1 MRNIDPVVQGNYYH
15 IYNRGIDGESIF
27 RENSNYH
34 YFLRKYE
41 EYVSGVA
48 DTLAYSLL
56 RDHFHALVFVKH
68 NVIVKRSDQQGEIKL
83 DFSKQLGHFLN
94 GYAQAFNKKY
104 HRAGSLFESPFRR
117 KLITEDL
124 YLGSVMFYIHANAQ
138 HHGLVKDFRAWSFS
152 SYSLLANDQPTLANS
167 KWMRDWFGSRENFIR
182 FHNANYKL
190 MNSKNWVLE
199 KEKA

>member
-1 MRNIDPVVQGNYYH
+1 MRNIEPVVEGNYYH
-15 IYNRGIDGESIF
+15 IYNRGIDGEPIF
-27 RENSNYH
+27 RENSNYL

-41 EYVSGVA
+41 EYISGVA

-68 NVIVKRSDQQGEIKL
+68 NVFVKRSDQQGDIKL

-94 GYAQAFNKKY
+94 GYAQAYNRKY

-117 KLITEDL
+117 KIIKEDL

-152 SYSLLANDQPTLANS
+152 SYSLLANDQPTLANC

-190 MNSKNWVLE
+190 MNSKTWVLE
-199 KEKA
+199 KDKA